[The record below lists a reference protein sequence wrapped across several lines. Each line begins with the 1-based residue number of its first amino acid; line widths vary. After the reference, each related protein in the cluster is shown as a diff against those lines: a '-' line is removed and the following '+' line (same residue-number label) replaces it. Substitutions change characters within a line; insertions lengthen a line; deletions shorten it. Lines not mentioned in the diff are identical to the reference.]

1 ILLGFL
7 RNPKLGSAI
16 SNDYVISRMVTCDA
30 DNLSDYQSILTSTH
44 TNCLIRFVKERLV
57 KSFSSQPRR
66 AFYAF
71 LRACQAFILK
81 FLRETRS
88 TSNTWLAAISRSGRR
103 IIQHLEALS
112 TTISTAIDQ
121 AIEAPPVLPGL
132 SNSLNFKEFLIP
144 TTLEVGRIIRGFE
157 RPSRL
162 NFNKP

>member
-1 ILLGFL
+1 SILLGFL

-30 DNLSDYQSILTSTH
+30 DNLFDYQSVLTSTH

-81 FLRETRS
+81 FFTTAFFRKLT
-88 TSNTWLAAISRSGRR
+88 T
-103 IIQHLEALS
+103 S
-112 TTISTAIDQ
+112 TTYRLPRSVHRCE
-121 AIEAPPVLPGL
+121 EANNTRFEIRV
-132 SNSLNFKEFLIP
+132 N
-144 TTLEVGRIIRGFE
+144 TLF
-157 RPSRL
+157 
-162 NFNKP
+162 

>member
-1 ILLGFL
+1 MIKLFSSILLGFL

-30 DNLSDYQSILTSTH
+30 DNLFDYQSVLTSTH

-81 FLRETRS
+81 FLRETRLA
-88 TSNTWLAAISRSGRR
+88 SNTWLAAISRSGRR

-112 TTISTAIDQ
+112 TIISTAFDHSIV
-121 AIEAPPVLPGL
+121 AL
-132 SNSLNFKEFLIP
+132 SAFAL
-144 TTLEVGRIIRGFE
+144 TT
-157 RPSRL
+157 
-162 NFNKP
+162 